1 MALPLPLN
9 STATAHIWDASF
21 VLHELARSIS
31 GQHGNL
37 TVQLPPL
44 SNYSAALKAVEETLE
59 NIDDYFLL
67 TQPLGQGAM
76 RRLRESAQEIRES
89 LDSSIV
95 PTLPIRTS
103 HRLKH
108 AGFPEP
114 LSADDRARLKDRL
127 KEDVRNMPQ
136 SHDPYLILLHAK
148 LAENKMP
155 AILAN
160 IVLEGIDAEG
170 GPTCTL
176 PYMQMIWDTGAQ
188 MTTIT
193 KELLPQDFRDY
204 LDNPIHNAYRTR
216 DGLRVQLQAKIEF
229 SNTVIEIDAIVMVV
243 PKQSMPNKLVGIL
256 FGQMGC
262 IERMDYRS
270 IPRAV
275 LLAKKENISEE
286 YWGDIE
292 VHTYVDIHDKVHE
305 Y

>member
-1 MALPLPLN
+1 
-9 STATAHIWDASF
+9 
-21 VLHELARSIS
+21 
-31 GQHGNL
+31 
-37 TVQLPPL
+37 VQLPTL
-44 SNYSAALKAVEETLE
+44 SNYLAALKAIEEKLE
-59 NIDDYFLL
+59 NNDDHFLL
-67 TQPLGQGAM
+67 TQPLGQGTT

-103 HRLKH
+103 HQLEH

-114 LSADDRARLKDRL
+114 LSASDRARLK
-127 KEDVRNMPQ
+127 EDAQNMPQ
-136 SHDPYLILLHAK
+136 SRDTYLILLHAK
-148 LAENKMP
+148 LADNKMP
-155 AILAN
+155 AIFAN

-176 PYMQMIWDTGAQ
+176 SRTQMIWDTGAQ

-193 KELLPQDFRDY
+193 KELLPQRFRDY
-204 LDNPIHNAYRTR
+204 LDEPIHDAYRTR

-243 PKQSMPNKLVGIL
+243 PKQSMPNKLEGIL

-292 VHTYVDIHDKVHE
+292 VHTYVDLHDEVHE